1 MTVRDLFPFF
11 AANPDLAYLDSA
23 ATSQKLG
30 SVIEKERIFSSS
42 FNAPIHRS
50 TYSLAFEATEEFE
63 NMRGKVAGFLG
74 AEAEEIAFS
83 SSATG
88 AFNLLANSLGYVEDP
103 KSPLFIGEGDEI
115 LLSRSEHNSV
125 LLPFQELSRR
135 RGAKI
140 RFLPMTE
147 EGEVCGWKEAIGEK
161 TKVVAVSRLSNV
173 TGAFAPVREI
183 AQEAHRSGAIVVSD
197 LCQAVAHERTD
208 VKALDIDFAA
218 FSAHKVFGP
227 TGLGFLYGKKPLLDL
242 LPASFFGGSMVESAW
257 EDKRAVYKK
266 APWKFEAG
274 TQPVSQAIA
283 MGPALDFLESR
294 SLNESDLT
302 RRLLEAASI
311 RGVKILGPASEKN
324 RAPIL
329 SFALEGVHPHD
340 VAQFMDAHGAAVRSG
355 HQCAQIL
362 HRSFGFPS
370 STRASLCAYSEMWE
384 VERFLDLLS
393 AVRPYFLKGR

>member
-63 NMRGKVAGFLG
+63 NVRGKVAGFLG
-74 AEAEEIAFS
+74 ARAEEIAFC

-183 AQEAHRSGAIVVSD
+183 AQEAHRAGAIVVSD

-274 TQPVSQAIA
+274 TQPVSQVIA

-311 RGVKILGPASEKN
+311 RGVKILGPASEEN

-340 VAQFMDAHGAAVRSG
+340 VAQFMDAHGVAVRSG

-362 HRSFGFPS
+362 HRSFGVPS
-370 STRASLCAYSEMWE
+370 SSRASLAVYNEKWE
-384 VERFLDLLS
+384 VDKFLDLLS
-393 AVRPYFLKGR
+393 RVRPYFLRGE